1 MCIRDR
7 PGWIGN
13 VPYLLE
19 LKFRNEQKPV
29 IRQVIDSGKI
39 MQKFSEPYPLYI
51 ILPIFILS
59 LLLLV
64 LLWWLRRP
72 RLSTTGRTGF
82 VILNP
87 EENFR
92 FLEMPEGVK
101 NLEFLNNLQTNREM
115 RLSSNL
121 NRVNLIKQQKTFLIE
136 DKNYKNALLINRRPV
151 SYTHLTLPTK
161 A

>member
-1 MCIRDR
+1 
-7 PGWIGN
+7 
-13 VPYLLE
+13 
-19 LKFRNEQKPV
+19 
-29 IRQVIDSGKI
+29 
-39 MQKFSEPYPLYI
+39 MQQLSEPYPLYI

-101 NLEFLNNLQTNREM
+101 NLEFLNNLQTNSEL

-136 DKNYKNALLINRRPV
+136 DKNYKNALLINRRRSHRTLLCNNDV
-151 SYTHLTLPTK
+151 LDVGELVLLYKNCLLYTSD
-161 A
+161 AADE

>member
-1 MCIRDR
+1 
-7 PGWIGN
+7 
-13 VPYLLE
+13 
-19 LKFRNEQKPV
+19 
-29 IRQVIDSGKI
+29 
-39 MQKFSEPYPLYI
+39 MQQFSEPYPLFI
-51 ILPIFILS
+51 LLPIFILS
-59 LLLLV
+59 VLLLV

-101 NLEFLNNLQTNREM
+101 NLEFLNNLQTNREL

-136 DKNYKNALLINRRPV
+136 DKNYKNALLLSLI
-151 SYTHLTLPTK
+151 HI
-161 A
+161 